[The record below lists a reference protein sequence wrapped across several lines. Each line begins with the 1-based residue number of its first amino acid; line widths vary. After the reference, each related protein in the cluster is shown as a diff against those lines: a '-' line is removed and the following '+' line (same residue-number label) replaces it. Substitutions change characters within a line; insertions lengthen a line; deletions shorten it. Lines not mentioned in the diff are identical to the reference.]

1 MKQFIRLSGG
11 CNMPP
16 YYTKVTIVHIV
27 NFYIHDKHNPVLL
40 NAQPDYLKL
49 QEHCLACFKQSELLH
64 SK

>member
-11 CNMPP
+11 CNIPP

-40 NAQPDYLKL
+40 NAQPDYLTTRTLPCML
-49 QEHCLACFKQSELLH
+49 QTE
-64 SK
+64 